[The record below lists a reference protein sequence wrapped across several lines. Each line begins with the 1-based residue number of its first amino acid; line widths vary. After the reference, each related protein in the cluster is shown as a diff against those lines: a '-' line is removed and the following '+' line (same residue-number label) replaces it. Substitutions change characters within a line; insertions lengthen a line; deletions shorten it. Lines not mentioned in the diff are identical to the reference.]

1 MKKSKFLNDSLLMI
15 ISSALG
21 QIILIITTPI
31 VSRIY
36 SPTEFGEFTLFS
48 NIAMILIPIINA
60 RYDLLIIN
68 AKNQHKANVLSQISF
83 IISVIII
90 LIIVPIAIIF
100 SIIYPQYMLIMF
112 FIIITLIL
120 VSFTNIFTNYLNRER
135 NYKVISIINILR
147 SGSMTILQII
157 LGVLHFG
164 SLGLIIGF
172 AFSYVAGI
180 GFGYQ
185 IFKKHFYIITDKK
198 EIREEFL
205 EHKNQLIYSTP
216 SILINSLSFSIVIFF
231 LGILYTNE
239 EVGIYGMTIRILGV
253 PVTII
258 SLGLSK
264 IFMQRANDYYLKY
277 GSFRNLLVKFSGAL
291 IILSIALYFPFY
303 LLSETVV
310 NLILGSQW
318 LGTITVMQLII
329 PLFAVR
335 LIVSTVSLSI
345 IVIKKQQIELML
357 QSSFLIG
364 TIITFYISKF
374 ANLEFMQFVELNTAV
389 LIIAYSLYFIVLY
402 YFSKN
407 KNSKE
412 HNI

>member
-15 ISSALG
+15 ISSGIG
-21 QIILIITTPI
+21 QFILIITTPV

-36 SPTEFGEFTLFS
+36 SPSQFGEFTIFS
-48 NIAMILIPIINA
+48 NIAMILISIINA

-83 IISVIII
+83 IISAVIILCLI
-90 LIIVPIAIIF
+90 PISIIFLIIFPQYILDIIF
-100 SIIYPQYMLIMF
+100 V
-112 FIIITLIL
+112 IITLVL

-135 NYKVISIINILR
+135 NYKALSIINIFR
-147 SGSMTILQII
+147 SASMTLIQIG

-172 AFSYVAGI
+172 AFSYISGI
-180 GFGYQ
+180 GIGYRT
-185 IFKKHFYIITDKK
+185 FKRYFYIITDKQ
-198 EIREEFL
+198 EVRNEFL

-216 SILINSLSFSIVIFF
+216 SILLNSLSFSIVIFF

-239 EVGIYGMTIRILGV
+239 EVGIYGMTIRILGI

-277 GSFRNLLVKFSGAL
+277 GTFRNLLLKFSGAL
-291 IILSIALYFPFY
+291 IVLSIALYIPFY
-303 LLSETVV
+303 LLSENIV

-318 LGTITVMQLII
+318 LGTITVMQITI
-329 PLFAVR
+329 PLFAIR
-335 LIVSTVSLSI
+335 LLVSTVSLSVV
-345 IVIKKQQIELML
+345 VIKKQQIELML
-357 QSSFLIG
+357 QASFVIG
-364 TIITFYISKF
+364 TVITFYISKI
-374 ANLEFMQFVELNTAV
+374 ASLEFMQFVELNTAV
-389 LIIAYSLYFIVLY
+389 LIASYSLFYVVLY
-402 YFSKN
+402 HFSKS
-407 KNSKE
+407 KNIQS
-412 HNI
+412 

>member
-1 MKKSKFLNDSLLMI
+1 MKQSKFLNDSLLMI

-21 QIILIITTPI
+21 QIILIITIPI

-90 LIIVPIAIIF
+90 LIIVPIASIF
-100 SIIYPQYMLIMF
+100 SIIYPQYMLTMF
-112 FIIITLIL
+112 FMIITLIL

-135 NYKVISIINILR
+135 NYKVLSIINIFR
-147 SGSMTILQII
+147 SGSMAIIQII

-180 GFGYQ
+180 GIGYK
-185 IFKKHFYIITDKK
+185 IFKNHFYIITDKK
-198 EIREEFL
+198 EVRDAFF

-239 EVGIYGMTIRILGV
+239 EVGIYGMAIRILGV
-253 PVTII
+253 PITII

-264 IFMQRANDYYLKY
+264 IFMQKANDYYVKY
-277 GSFRNLLVKFSGAL
+277 GTFRKLLIKFSEAL
-291 IILSIALYFPFY
+291 VILSIALYLPFY

-318 LGTITVMQLII
+318 LETIAVMQLII

-345 IVIKKQQIELML
+345 VVIKKQQIELML

-389 LIIAYSLYFIVLY
+389 LIVSYILFYIVLY

-407 KNSKE
+407 KNVKA
-412 HNI
+412 